1 MPYGPSRHPRTS
13 GLLAALLCA
22 AVAAG
27 AFLFLD
33 LVLARG
39 DVYPPYSSFRSDPL
53 GTRALFEA
61 LGEQPDLDVKRLLS
75 PLPAGPDAASAVVL
89 AAGLPV
95 EVLEGATREEAE
107 EAEAFLRAG
116 GRLVLALR
124 TDDAADVPRTT
135 HGGKKGSAPRP
146 RPTVDLPDRWGVAV
160 RPAASAPVTA
170 ARRAPGADAPGR
182 PLPPTLSWR
191 SHLRLELRSGQWT
204 TLYAVDGAPV
214 VASRPF
220 GRGTLVLLTDAS
232 LLTNE
237 AMRKERASAFLARL
251 VGEKKT
257 VLFDETHLGVEERE
271 GLMTLMRRHRLGG
284 FLLAALLVAGLW
296 MWRYATG
303 LLPPQDDPAARPRAS
318 GRDSF
323 EGLVRLLARGIP
335 PSRLLAAALAEW
347 SRTSGAPSA
356 EMRRLVDEARRAAD
370 VPATYAALCRAAHPD
385 PHARKEPHA

>member
-1 MPYGPSRHPRTS
+1 VPYGPSRRRRTT
-13 GLLAALLCA
+13 GFLAALLCA
-22 AVAAG
+22 TVAAG

-39 DVYPPYSSFRSDPL
+39 DVYPPYSTFRSDPL

-61 LGEQPDLDVKRLLS
+61 LGEQPGLDVRRLLS
-75 PLPAGPDAASAVVL
+75 PPPVGPDAGSAVVFVV
-89 AAGLPV
+89 GLPV
-95 EVLEGATREEAE
+95 EAFAATARAEIE

-124 TDDAADVPRTT
+124 PDVAADVPKATP
-135 HGGKKGSAPRP
+135 GGKKGSAPRP
-146 RPTVDLPDRWGVAV
+146 RPAVDLPDRWGIAV
-160 RPAASAPVTA
+160 RVAESAPVTA
-170 ARRAPGADAPGR
+170 ARREPGADAPGR
-182 PLPPTLSWR
+182 PLPPVLSWR
-191 SHLRLELRSGQWT
+191 SGVRLELRSGQWT
-204 TLYAVDGAPV
+204 TLYAVDRSPV

-232 LLTNE
+232 LLTNG
-237 AMRKERASAFLARL
+237 AMRKERATAFLAHL
-251 VGEKKT
+251 AGEKTT

-271 GLMTLMRRHRLGG
+271 GLMTLIRRHRLGG

-296 MWRYATG
+296 TWRNATG
-303 LLPPQDDPAARPRAS
+303 LLPPQEDSAALPRAS

-335 PSRLLAAALAEW
+335 PSRLLGAALAEW
-347 SRTSGAPSA
+347 SRTSGAPTA
-356 EMRRLVDEARRAAD
+356 EMRHLADETRRAAD
-370 VPATYAALCRAAHPD
+370 VPATYAALCRAAHTD